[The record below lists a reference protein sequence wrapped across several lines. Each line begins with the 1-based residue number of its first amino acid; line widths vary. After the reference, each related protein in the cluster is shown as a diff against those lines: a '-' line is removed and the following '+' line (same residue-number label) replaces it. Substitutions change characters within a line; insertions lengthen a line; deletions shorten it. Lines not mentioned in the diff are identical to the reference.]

1 VAAREGVHRDA
12 DVFERVRGQPA
23 FLTRFHRMFL
33 STLTFDIM
41 PGSMM
46 RLPRSVH
53 VLGVVTATVACRP
66 FGVEQGYGMS

>member
-1 VAAREGVHRDA
+1 
-12 DVFERVRGQPA
+12 
-23 FLTRFHRMFL
+23 MFL